1 MSVLD
6 EHNRQHTYG
15 DSMGPPSSV
24 VGVSAQQ
31 AINANRPALDAG
43 GSQAPAREPLRG
55 RDHLKLA
62 AWGWAI
68 AAVLAVAAYVVGGFG
83 AVALG
88 LVAFIA
94 AMFGAIFLVGALV
107 SGAKSG
113 GARSSGGHRTPPG
126 A

>member
-15 DSMGPPSSV
+15 DNMGPPTSV
-24 VGVSAQQ
+24 VGVSAQE
-31 AINANRPALDAG
+31 AINANRRASGEAASATG
-43 GSQAPAREPLRG
+43 THAPLRG
-55 RDHLKLA
+55 GDHLKLA
-62 AWGWAI
+62 WGAL
-68 AAVLAVAAYVVGGFG
+68 ALSAVFVAAAYVVGGFG

-94 AMFGAIFLVGALV
+94 AMFGIIFLVAALV
-107 SGAKSG
+107 RRMTAGAAG
-113 GARSSGGHRTPPG
+113 GAGSQRRPPG